1 MKPDDSMVEIFVKV
15 QRDGLVVSQFSYNK
29 EVDVNMCDLLII
41 GALEVVNQSIR
52 MNRDSRRVG
61 EEK

>member
-1 MKPDDSMVEIFVKV
+1 MVEIFVKV

-41 GALEVVNQSIR
+41 GALEVVTQSIR

>member
-1 MKPDDSMVEIFVKV
+1 MKSDDSMVEIFVKV
-15 QRDGLVVSQFSYNK
+15 QRDGLVISQFSYNK

-41 GALEVVNQSIR
+41 GALEVVTQSIR

>member
-41 GALEVVNQSIR
+41 GALEVVTQSIR

>member
-1 MKPDDSMVEIFVKV
+1 MKPDDLMVEMLVKV